1 MMGAYPMM
9 ARHGG
14 KLMSELLSCV
24 GRAQRDLQI
33 QEKVK
38 RKFGTSDNVDLST
51 KATLLVASIHTA
63 SLVLVFCSKRANE
76 VLAKVESGSYLNE
89 LKGACFLIRQGSKA
103 MVITES

>member
-24 GRAQRDLQI
+24 GRAQRELQI

-51 KATLLVASIHTA
+51 SYITCCYPYSFTSI
-63 SLVLVFCSKRANE
+63 S
-76 VLAKVESGSYLNE
+76 
-89 LKGACFLIRQGSKA
+89 FLQQTCR
-103 MVITES
+103 